1 MYDIRSPT
9 ATEVPWRVIIIFFV
23 IIIIIIIIIMAPTTS
38 DPPACRLV
46 CMADVATEW
55 IASCIRSCR
64 AAVFSAGER

>member
-23 IIIIIIIIIMAPTTS
+23 IIIIIIMAPTTS

-55 IASCIRSCR
+55 IASCIRSSR